1 MKLSYRTSFIAAVA
15 LGSFALI
22 GGTGLTVSSAWLIT
36 MASQHP
42 PVLVLGVAIVLVR
55 FFGIF
60 RSVARYGERVISH
73 EAIFRKLTG
82 IRVELFGAIA
92 SRLRINSRAIAS
104 ESKTIID
111 DVERAQEF
119 HLRVTLPGFS
129 AACAGATTLLL
140 ALWIKATLLIWILP
154 AIFIFSILIPI
165 LVRKVLDPVATAI
178 EDAENTFARDIAIAS
193 HAMVEA
199 EVFGYGQNYRAELA
213 HSIKKLATAE
223 KKSALRTSALQFL
236 SIVTIGATIVG
247 ISLSLKAEVD
257 VLPIHISMA
266 IFLALIGFD
275 GYTTWFPN
283 LFPAGKNRR
292 ADQTVAALA
301 HIVSTESIDQEIPT
315 DHIMVAKNFI
325 PYWQEKF
332 LAPIDF
338 SLAPGEVLVINGPS
352 GIGKST
358 LASAVMGFASYEG
371 SLTIGGAEVSRIS
384 EPSRYITGTLQ
395 ESHIFNTTFRENL
408 KIAAGDATDIEI
420 QEIIDAL
427 ELEAITLDE
436 VLGEYGRVLSGGESK
451 RLAVARALLSASPI
465 VVLDEPLEHLDYER
479 SLRIQKVIME
489 RCADKALIVI
499 THTSWLQYSRKL
511 QLERE

>member
-1 MKLSYRTSFIAAVA
+1 MKLSSRNSFIAAVA

-82 IRVELFGAIA
+82 IRVQLFGAIA
-92 SRLRINSRAIAS
+92 SRLRGNNRSIAA

-129 AACAGATTLLL
+129 AFLAGATTLLL
-140 ALWIKATLLIWILP
+140 ALWIKPALLIWILP
-154 AIFIFSILIPI
+154 AVLNFSILIPW
-165 LVRKVLDPVATAI
+165 LVRKALDPVARSI
-178 EDAENTFARDIAIAS
+178 EDAENDFARDIADAS

-199 EVFGYGQNYRAELA
+199 EVFGYGQKYRTRLSDSIQALARAEA
-213 HSIKKLATAE
+213 RS
-223 KKSALRTSALQFL
+223 SLRTSFLQFL
-236 SIVTIGATIVG
+236 SIVTIGTSLVG
-247 ISLSLKAEVD
+247 ISLSLKAEQN

-266 IFLALIGFD
+266 IFLALVGFE
-275 GYTTWFPN
+275 GYTTWFPS

-292 ADQTVAALA
+292 AAQSVAALA
-301 HIVSTESIDQEIPT
+301 QSMSTEPLNQKVPSDNNV
-315 DHIMVAKNFI
+315 VANHFT
-325 PYWQEKF
+325 PYWQDRF
-332 LAPIDF
+332 LAPVDF
-338 SLAPGEVLVINGPS
+338 SLNAGEVLLITGAS

-358 LASAVMGFASYEG
+358 LASAMFGFASYEG
-371 SLTIGGAEVSRIS
+371 SLTIGSVELSQVKDLSAFVS
-384 EPSRYITGTLQ
+384 GTLQ
-395 ESHIFNTTFRENL
+395 QGHIFNTTLRENL
-408 KIAAGDATDIEI
+408 KISKSEATDAQL

-427 ELEAITLDE
+427 ELNAISLDE
-436 VLGEYGRVLSGGESK
+436 VLGLYGRVLSGGESK
-451 RLAVARALLSASPI
+451 RLAVARALLSDASI
-465 VVLDEPLEHLDYER
+465 LVLDEPLEHLDHELA
-479 SLRIQKVIME
+479 LRIQKVIME
-489 RCADKALIVI
+489 RCTDRALIVI
-499 THTSWLQYSRKL
+499 THTPWLKYSRKL